1 MTALIEKP
9 LAAKFVIGF
18 CHTQKTFNMRPPV
31 LYPLFASLASLPGIG
46 PRYAKLYE
54 KLCGPR
60 VLDLILHAPTA
71 VLERR
76 PVAHLGEIWS
86 GQARPSTL
94 PPETCITLT
103 VTPCEHRAPAS
114 KGKPWRIACEDA
126 QGNPLTLIYFHAYS
140 DQLAELLPVGEQR
153 LISGK
158 VEQQGLFLSMVH
170 PDFVLPE
177 ARSTEIPRFEP
188 IYPLTAGL
196 SNRMVGKT
204 IRRAVALLPELPEW
218 LDTAFLQQKDWPTWA
233 EALQK
238 LHAPTCA
245 ADMLPTAPH
254 RARLAYDELLAHQL
268 ALAVVR
274 DRQAAEPGIAL
285 RGTGVRDAATRAALP
300 FALTAAQ
307 ERALAEIR
315 TDMAA
320 PTRMLRLLQG
330 DVGSGKTIV
339 AFLAALTAIE
349 AGHQAAIMAPTEI
362 LARQHAVSM
371 AAWATAAGIRLGILT
386 GRDKGKTRAE
396 TLANLADGSLDL
408 VIGTHALLQDT
419 VQFHRLGLAVIDEQH
434 RFGVHQRLTLSGK
447 GEAPDL
453 LVMTAT
459 PIPRTLLLTAFS
471 DMAVS
476 QLNEKPPG
484 RQPIQTSALPLSR
497 LDELY
502 GHLKRAIAHDS
513 GKAYWVCPLVEESEL
528 IDLAA
533 ATDRAES
540 LNAVLGGRVG
550 LVHGRMKPDEKDAVI
565 QAFLADDLDVLVAT
579 TVIEVGVNVPSATI
593 MVIEHAERF
602 GLAQLHQLR
611 GRVGR
616 GERGG
621 ACVLLYDPPLS
632 RVGAGRLKIMRET
645 EDGFRIAEEDLRLRG
660 AGDVLGT
667 KQSGLPSF
675 RLADWEAHH
684 GLLLTAT
691 KEAQLILHQ
700 RAERRSA
707 ALQHLLALF
716 EKAQAADF
724 LKAG

>member
-1 MTALIEKP
+1 
-9 LAAKFVIGF
+9 
-18 CHTQKTFNMRPPV
+18 MRPPV

-60 VLDLILHAPTA
+60 VLDLILHTPAD

-76 PVAHLGEIWS
+76 PVAHLG
-86 GQARPSTL
+86 QAGADI
-94 PPETCITLT
+94 CVTLT
-103 VTPCEHRAPAS
+103 VTPTEHRAPS
-114 KGKPWRIACEDA
+114 GRGKPWRIACADA
-126 QGNPLTLIYFHAYS
+126 RGQPLTLVYFHAYS
-140 DQLAELLPVGEQR
+140 DQLAELLPVGQPR
-153 LISGK
+153 VISGK
-158 VEQQGLFLSMVH
+158 LEQQGLFLSMVH
-170 PDFVLPE
+170 PDFVLHPNR
-177 ARSTEIPRFEP
+177 ATEIPQFEP

-204 IRRAVALLPELPEW
+204 IRRALERLPELPEW
-218 LDTAFLQQKDWPTWA
+218 LDPALLQQKGWPAWHTA
-233 EALQK
+233 
-238 LHAPTCA
+238 LHALHHPTSA
-245 ADMLPTAPH
+245 ADLAPAAPH
-254 RARLAYDELLAHQL
+254 RARLAYDEVLAHQL

-274 DRQAAEPGIAL
+274 DHKAAEPGFAL
-285 RGTGVRDAATRAALP
+285 RGTGVREAATRAALP
-300 FALTAAQ
+300 FALTNAQ
-307 ERALAEIR
+307 ERALREIR

-349 AGHQAAIMAPTEI
+349 AGFQVAIMAPTEI
-362 LARQHAVSM
+362 LARQHAASM
-371 AAWATAAGIRLGILT
+371 GEWAKAAGIHIAVLT
-386 GRDKGKTRAE
+386 GRDKGKARAE
-396 TLANLADGSLDL
+396 TLARLADGSLHL
-408 VIGTHALLQDT
+408 VVGTHALVQES
-419 VQFHRLGLAVIDEQH
+419 VQFHALGLAIIDEQH
-434 RFGVHQRLTLSGK
+434 RFGVHQRLTLAAK
-447 GEAPDL
+447 GEAPDF

-476 QLNEKPPG
+476 QLDEKPPG
-484 RQPIQTSALPLSR
+484 RQPVHTSALPLER
-497 LDELY
+497 MEELY
-502 GHLKRAIAHDS
+502 AHLGRAVRQDNA
-513 GKAYWVCPLVEESEL
+513 KAYWVCPLVEESEL

-540 LNAVLGGRVG
+540 LKAALGERVG

-565 QAFLADDLDVLVAT
+565 QAFLDDQLDVLVAT
-579 TVIEVGVNVPSATI
+579 TVIEVGVNVPAATI

-616 GERGG
+616 GDRAS

-632 RVGAGRLKIMRET
+632 KTAAGRLRIMRET

-684 GLLLTAT
+684 SLLLTAT
-691 KEAQLILHQ
+691 KEARLILAQ
-700 RAERRSA
+700 RDRGRGT

-716 EKAQAADF
+716 EKEQAGDF

>member
-1 MTALIEKP
+1 MPTLIEKP
-9 LAAKFVIGF
+9 LAAKVLIGF

-60 VLDLILHAPTA
+60 VLDLILHAPA
-71 VLERR
+71 DVLERR
-76 PVAHLGEIWS
+76 PLPSLAA
-86 GQARPSTL
+86 ARR
-94 PPETCITLT
+94 PEKGSDVYATLT
-103 VTPCEHRAPAS
+103 VTTHEHRAPAS
-114 KGKPWRIACEDA
+114 KGKPWRITCQDA
-126 QGNPLTLIYFHAYS
+126 QGNPLILVYFHAYS
-140 DQLAELLPVGEQR
+140 DQLADLLPIGEQR
-153 LISGK
+153 VVSGK
-158 VEQQGLFLSMVH
+158 LEQQGLFLSMVH
-170 PDFVLPE
+170 PDFVLPP
-177 ARSTEIPRFEP
+177 ARAAEIPRYEP
-188 IYPLTAGL
+188 VYPLTAGL

-204 IRRAVALLPELPEW
+204 IQRALGQLPTLPEW
-218 LDTAFLQQKDWPTWA
+218 LDPAFLQQKGWPAWRDA
-233 EALQK
+233 VLK
-238 LHAPTCA
+238 LHSPTSA
-245 ADMLPTAPH
+245 ADLLPTAPH
-254 RARLAYDELLAHQL
+254 RARLAYDELLAHQV

-274 DRQAAEPGIAL
+274 DRQAATPGVAL
-285 RGTGVRDAATRAALP
+285 VGTGVRDAATRAALP
-300 FALTAAQ
+300 FALTPAQ
-307 ERALAEIR
+307 ERALGEIR
-315 TDMAA
+315 ADMAA
-320 PTRMLRLLQG
+320 STRMLRLLQG

-349 AGHQAAIMAPTEI
+349 AGHQVAIMAPTEI
-362 LARQHAVSM
+362 LARQHAASM
-371 AAWATAAGIRLGILT
+371 QGWAKAAGIHMAVLT
-386 GRDKGKTRAE
+386 GRDKGKARAE
-396 TLANLADGSLDL
+396 TLTQLADGTLHL
-408 VIGTHALLQDT
+408 VVGTHALLQDT
-419 VQFHRLGLAVIDEQH
+419 VQFRNLGLAIIDEQH

-447 GEAPDL
+447 GAAPDL

-476 QLNEKPPG
+476 QLDEKPPG
-484 RQPIQTSALPLSR
+484 RKPIQTSALPLSR
-497 LDELY
+497 LDDLY
-502 GHLKRAIAHDS
+502 SHLKRAIATDR

-533 ATDRAES
+533 ATERAES
-540 LNAVLGGRVG
+540 LNTALGGRVG

-565 QAFLADDLDVLVAT
+565 QAFLQDELDVLVAT

-616 GERGG
+616 GERSG
-621 ACVLLYDPPLS
+621 ACVLLYDAPLS
-632 RVGAGRLKIMRET
+632 RTGAGRLRIMRET

-675 RLADWEAHH
+675 RLADWEEHQ

-691 KEAQLILHQ
+691 REARLILQQ
-700 RAERRSA
+700 RADRRA
-707 ALQHLLALF
+707 AAVQHLLALF
-716 EKAQAADF
+716 EKEQAADF